1 MQVNHEAI
9 IEFSA
14 LDFALSIITFLVLF
28 LILKH
33 FFFDKVHSFMEAR
46 SKEVQDQ
53 LDHAAQTNQQA
64 DEKLKNYNERIAN
77 VESESRAI
85 IKKSRDEA
93 KVQADLIIEQ
103 ANEEARKTY
112 EHSRAEIE
120 REKLE
125 AQKALKK
132 EIGDLAIMAAEKIME
147 KELDPAAH
155 QELVEKAIEEAGEDA
170 WN

>member
-1 MQVNHEAI
+1 MDYMES
-9 IEFSA
+9 E
-14 LDFALSIITFLVLF
+14 
-28 LILKH
+28 
-33 FFFDKVHSFMEAR
+33 FDKNEI
-46 SKEVQDQ
+46 
-53 LDHAAQTNQQA
+53 AQILTT
-64 DEKLKNYNERIAN
+64 
-77 VESESRAI
+77 
-85 IKKSRDEA
+85 DEA

-125 AQKALKK
+125 AQKTLKK

>member
-14 LDFALSIITFLVLF
+14 LDFLFSIITFLVLF

-46 SKEVQDQ
+46 SKDIQDQ
-53 LDHAAQTNQQA
+53 LDHAAETNRQA
-64 DEKLKNYNERIAN
+64 DQKLADYNERIAN
-77 VESESRAI
+77 VETESRAI
-85 IKKSRDEA
+85 IKRSRDEA
-93 KVQADLIIEQ
+93 KVQANLIIEE

-112 EHSRAEIE
+112 EHSRTEIE

-125 AQKALKK
+125 AQKELKK
-132 EIGDLAIMAAEKIME
+132 EIGNLAIMAAEKIME
-147 KELDPAAH
+147 KELDPEAH
-155 QELVEKAIEEAGEDA
+155 QELVEKAIVEAGEVT
-170 WN
+170 WK